1 MKPTAAPTSPRIS
14 ADRIRERLS
23 VVGKT
28 AAGASLEAGL
38 SRDAIR
44 NILRGLSMN
53 ATTNTMMRLA
63 KVLDCSI
70 EYLAGLDPNSGP
82 GPAIGRPGIEP
93 QFEFLPVLHE
103 VGAGYW
109 LEAPSGATGEY
120 GPVGTNQ
127 RYAGFSQWLE
137 RVIGTGADSHFQAG
151 ELTHVV
157 DAEATGYKP
166 LVGDHV
172 IVERWVGGLTE
183 RSIRLVQS
191 GRDGVLSLVCPT
203 DNPRFSAVITW
214 PSDGSW
220 RIVGKVIGR
229 YSAFD

>member
-70 EYLAGLDPNSGP
+70 EYLAGLDPNPGP
-82 GPAIGRPGIEP
+82 GPAVGRRGKEP
-93 QFEFLPVLHE
+93 LFELLPVLHE

-109 LEAPSGATGEY
+109 LDVPSGSTGES
-120 GPVGTNQ
+120 GPVAINQ
-127 RYAGFSQWLE
+127 RYADFAQWLE
-137 RVIGTGADSHFQAG
+137 RVIGTGADRRFQAG
-151 ELTHVV
+151 ELVHVV
-157 DAEATGYKP
+157 DAVAIGDKP
-166 LVGDHV
+166 LAGDYV
-172 IVERWVGGLTE
+172 IVERWVGELAE
-183 RSIRLVQS
+183 RSIRQVQS
-191 GRDGVLSLVCPT
+191 GGDGVLSLVCPT
-203 DNPRFSAVITW
+203 DDQRSSAAIIW